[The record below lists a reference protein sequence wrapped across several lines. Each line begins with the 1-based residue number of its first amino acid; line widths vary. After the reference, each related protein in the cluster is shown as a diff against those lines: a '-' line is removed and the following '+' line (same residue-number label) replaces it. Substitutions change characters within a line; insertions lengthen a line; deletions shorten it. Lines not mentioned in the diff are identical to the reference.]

1 MQINILKP
9 KTKLRQKKRIG
20 RGGKR
25 GTFSGRGTK
34 GLLAR
39 AGGKRRPE
47 ERDTLKRIPKLRGY
61 RFKSFQERPVIINL
75 DVLEARMK
83 GGDLISPE
91 TLLKAGLI
99 HKMKGRMPK
108 VKILGR
114 GELAGKFTFRGVLF
128 SKKVAEKLG
137 TSISNVIPA
146 KAGIQSG

>member
-1 MQINILKP
+1 MQLHTLQP
-9 KTKLRQKKRIG
+9 KTKSARERRVG

-61 RFKSFQERPVIINL
+61 RFKSCQDRPVVVNL
-75 DVLEARMK
+75 DVVQNKMK
-83 GGDLISPE
+83 AGDVISPE
-91 TLLKAGLI
+91 TLVKAGVI
-99 HKMKGRMPK
+99 RKIQGRMPK

-114 GELAGKFTFRGVLF
+114 GNLDKKFTFRDVSF
-128 SKKVAEKLG
+128 SKAVATKLG
-137 TSISNVIPA
+137 V
-146 KAGIQSG
+146 

>member
-1 MQINILKP
+1 MQINTLQP
-9 KTKLRQKKRIG
+9 KTKLHRKKRVG

-61 RFKSFQERPVIINL
+61 RFRSFQERPVVINF
-75 DVLEARMK
+75 DMLEQKMK
-83 GGDLISPE
+83 PGDLISPE
-91 TLLKAGLI
+91 TLLKAGMI
-99 HKMKGRMPK
+99 HKKKGRMPK

-114 GELAGKFTFRGVLF
+114 GEITRKFTFKNVLF
-128 SKKVAEKLG
+128 SKKVSAKL
-137 TSISNVIPA
+137 NA
-146 KAGIQSG
+146 